1 MEFSVQDIQA
11 LGEAHRKMDSGEMP
25 YVRLD
30 GQRCIMSEKCM
41 VHFGLKTG
49 QTIDHAIMMATLY
62 FERDLCIKEIE
73 KKEIAEAKPE
83 DFIKENA

>member
-11 LGEAHRKMDSGEMP
+11 LAEAHRKMDSGEMP
-25 YVRLD
+25 YVFLD
-30 GQRCIMSEKCM
+30 GQRWAVHKEAMS
-41 VHFGLKTG
+41 HFKLKHG
-49 QTIDHAIMMATLY
+49 QTIDHFISMAILKYTIDFLQTKIA
-62 FERDLCIKEIE
+62 